1 MIDLQ
6 KTTSYN
12 EFMEPKDLDSF
23 LRTPTPNEIY
33 HLQHVG
39 ELSKRYESI
48 PKTTLDGKEVYEF
61 TFDSLIKDG
70 NISIMKESRFVEIP
84 LHRHKVIEIN
94 YIYSGQCTQVIDG
107 KEIVLNT
114 GDVCLLDRNTL
125 HSIHKTNEEDI
136 VITIDM
142 RKEYFT
148 NGFLYK
154 LSNQG
159 IVSKFLVNA
168 ILDNTDEKHFIIF
181 RSENDSELRLFFE
194 RMLCEYYDKE
204 KSNEV
209 IDAYMIIILSKL
221 LKIFKRGHSLDFESD
236 KPILI
241 LDILEYLEENYMSTS
256 LGEAADQFGFHPTY
270 FSNYIKK
277 QTGKT
282 FKELIISKKMTT
294 ACFYLMNSSEP
305 IYEIASHVGYE
316 NLGFF
321 FRKFRERYGINP
333 KEYRDLYHDN

>member
-1 MIDLQ
+1 
-6 KTTSYN
+6 
-12 EFMEPKDLDSF
+12 MEPKNLDSF
-23 LRTPTPNEIY
+23 LRTKTENEIY
-33 HLQHVG
+33 HLNHVD
-39 ELSKRYESI
+39 ELSKRYENI
-48 PKTTLDGKEVYEF
+48 KRAVINGNEVYEF
-61 TFDSLIKDG
+61 SFDSLLKDD
-70 NISIMKESRFVEIP
+70 NISIMKESRFAKIP
-84 LHRHKVIEIN
+84 LHRHKVVEIN
-94 YIYSGQCTQVIDG
+94 YIYSGTCTQIIDD
-107 KEIVLNT
+107 KEIILNT

-125 HSIHKTNEEDI
+125 HAILSTNENDI
-136 VITIDM
+136 IITIDM

-168 ILDNTDEKHFIIF
+168 IIDNTGENHFIIF
-181 RSENDSELRLFFE
+181 NTEDDSELRLMFE
-194 RMLCEYYDKE
+194 RMLCEYFDKE

-221 LKIFKRGHSLDFESD
+221 LKIFKRGHSLDYESN

-241 LDILEYLEENYMSTS
+241 LDILEYLEENYMNTT
-256 LGEAADQFGFHPTY
+256 LTEAANQFGFHPTY

-282 FKELIISKKMTT
+282 LKELIISKKLTT
-294 ACFYLMNSSEP
+294 ACFYLMNSNDP
-305 IYEIASHVGYE
+305 IYEIASQVGYE

-321 FRKFRERYGINP
+321 FRKFREKYGINP
-333 KEYRDLYHDN
+333 QVYRDLYHDS